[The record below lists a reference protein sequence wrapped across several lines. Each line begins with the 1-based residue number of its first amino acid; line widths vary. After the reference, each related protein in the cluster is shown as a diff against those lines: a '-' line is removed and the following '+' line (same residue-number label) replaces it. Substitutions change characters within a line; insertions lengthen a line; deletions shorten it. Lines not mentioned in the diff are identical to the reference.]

1 MYAFKY
7 ACVIFKKISRSKQIN
22 NSKVPAIMQK
32 KTRSLLEELDAM
44 YIDRDQRHVIES
56 RASNIIASAIRLVEQ
71 IEQSY
76 TPEQAENLTR
86 KLLNAI
92 KLKDPGKFTRTV
104 RKTDA
109 NT

>member
-1 MYAFKY
+1 
-7 ACVIFKKISRSKQIN
+7 
-22 NSKVPAIMQK
+22 MQK

-44 YIDRDQRHVIES
+44 YIERDQRHVIEN
-56 RASNIIASAIRLVEQ
+56 RASNVIASAIRLLEQ
-71 IEQSY
+71 IDQTY
-76 TPEQAENLTR
+76 APEQAENLKR

-92 KLKDPGKFTRTV
+92 NQRDPGKFTRTV

>member
-1 MYAFKY
+1 
-7 ACVIFKKISRSKQIN
+7 
-22 NSKVPAIMQK
+22 MQK
-32 KTRSLLEELDAM
+32 KTRSILEELDSL
-44 YIDRDQRHVIES
+44 YEERNSERDKRFIIES

-71 IEQSY
+71 IEESY

-92 KLKDPGKFTRTV
+92 KMKDAGKFTRSV

-109 NT
+109 NS